1 MQLSW
6 RPWVRPGQK
15 IMSQASKDEIIYIYI
30 PIFESITQC
39 KKNMLQFLWC
49 FLHCG
54 RIVVINGHHKLR
66 PGSTKRWWVAT
77 MASAVKSLLPAA
89 WLLRFLDGLTHAVLE
104 ISHQLGCVTCSKQ
117 WSWLWYCFVWNSFE
131 NVGKTPFYSPVNH
144 HLPFIATPKHDRTL
158 KSGQNSDV
166 FV

>member
-1 MQLSW
+1 MNYIHLYTHIW
-6 RPWVRPGQK
+6 IHYTAQK
-15 IMSQASKDEIIYIYI
+15 NPVM
-30 PIFESITQC
+30 
-39 KKNMLQFLWC
+39 QFLWC

-131 NVGKTPFYSPVNH
+131 NRLNMLGKTPFYSPVNH
-144 HLPFIATPKHDRTL
+144 HLPSIATPKHDRTL